1 MAPSPPCPSM
11 RADTDLRRCVMLRGC
26 VGLIDSASVLLPDLL
41 LATPLT
47 PSTASLTPSTAS
59 LTSSTAPLTSSP
71 FLTPTPLTPTP
82 PLTPSTPPLT
92 PSTTSLTSSPFLTPT
107 PLTPST
113 PLTSNPYAPV
123 SSLLNHTSYTPSAT
137 AYTSHP
143 HYTPTSST
151 RLQIISNGYDCNRPR
166 AKRVLQY
173 VQ

>member
-26 VGLIDSASVLLPDLL
+26 AGLIDSASVLLPDLL

-71 FLTPTPLTPTP
+71 FRTPTP
-82 PLTPSTPPLT
+82 P
-92 PSTTSLTSSPFLTPT
+92 LTSSPFLTPT

-113 PLTSNPYAPV
+113 PLTSSPYAPV

>member
-47 PSTASLTPSTAS
+47 PSTAFLTPSTAS
-59 LTSSTAPLTSSP
+59 LTSSTASLTSSTAPLTSSTAPLTSSP

-82 PLTPSTPPLT
+82 PLTPSTA
-92 PSTTSLTSSPFLTPT
+92 

>member
-1 MAPSPPCPSM
+1 
-11 RADTDLRRCVMLRGC
+11 MLRGC

-41 LATPLT
+41 LATHLT
-47 PSTASLTPSTAS
+47 PSTA
-59 LTSSTAPLTSSP
+59 
-71 FLTPTPLTPTP
+71 PLTPTP
-82 PLTPSTPPLT
+82 
-92 PSTTSLTSSPFLTPT
+92 
-107 PLTPST
+107 

>member
-47 PSTASLTPSTAS
+47 PSTAPLTSSTAS

-82 PLTPSTPPLT
+82 PLT
-92 PSTTSLTSSPFLTPT
+92 SSPFLTPP
-107 PLTPST
+107 PLTPT
-113 PLTSNPYAPV
+113 PPLTSNPYAPV